1 MIKLHCPNCG
11 AKVKDANQKFC
22 EKCGSEISINVIYT
36 EKNTEKKTENLATK
50 PSSLTL
56 KRTSGLFDIN
66 RNYYILKEKY
76 WDWGSGD
83 ILDDK
88 NQIIGKMKRIILSL
102 RKRIEL
108 QEVDGTVSA
117 TIHSKIVTARQAQD
131 LKDPEGIIIAR
142 IKKKILSFFRP
153 KFFLEDAN
161 GNIWYEAQGKF
172 MGWSYKITDL
182 STGKIIAEIE
192 KADRWR
198 DVFLG
203 GLFDFKD
210 TYALKILDN
219 ETDRRILVGF
229 VLSIDNILF
238 DTHGMGGM
246 PYYRR
251 GYHRYPYRRRHPG
264 RFPGPHHGSR
274 HPGRFPG
281 RH

>member
-1 MIKLHCPNCG
+1 MHCPNCG
-11 AKVKDANQKFC
+11 AEIKDSGQKFC
-22 EKCGSEISINVIYT
+22 ESCGKNISTNVVASEV
-36 EKNTEKKTENLATK
+36 
-50 PSSLTL
+50 
-56 KRTSGLFDIN
+56 KRESESAAHLDTGYSRKGGLFDIN

-88 NQIIGKMKRIILSL
+88 NQVIGKMKRKILSIRRRVEL
-102 RKRIEL
+102 R
-108 QEVDGTVSA
+108 EVDGTVAA
-117 TIHSKIVTARQAQD
+117 TIHGKIITARQAQD

-161 GNIWYEAQGKF
+161 GNRWYEAQGKF

-198 DVFLG
+198 DIFLG

-210 TYALKILDN
+210 TYALRILDN

-229 VLSIDNILF
+229 VLSIDNILH
-238 DTHGMGGM
+238 DK
-246 PYYRR
+246 
-251 GYHRYPYRRRHPG
+251 
-264 RFPGPHHGSR
+264 
-274 HPGRFPG
+274 
-281 RH
+281 